1 MSYREVFSI
10 ISIIMFSA
18 GTLIWLLYFFC
29 INPVY
34 NMLCNIK
41 SSTGYMTFMIF
52 MGYYCLSILGVFFVV
67 IFDLGPNKDGL
78 QMYELITM
86 FGCMIPTAL
95 MFVAIGSGCIKL
107 YNYLKSI
114 HHYIHNKRMS

>member
-1 MSYREVFSI
+1 MSYREIFSI
-10 ISIIMFSA
+10 ISIIMFST
-18 GTLIWLLYFFC
+18 GTLAWLLYFFC

-41 SSTGYMTFMIF
+41 SSAGYITFMVF
-52 MGYYCLSILGVFFVV
+52 MGYYCLSILGVVLVV
-67 IFDLGPNKDGL
+67 IFDVGPNSDG
-78 QMYELITM
+78 MEIHELITM

-95 MFVAIGSGCIKL
+95 LFVATGSGLIKL

-114 HHYIHNKRMS
+114 HNSIHNKRMS